1 MIKVLLLIFTSLF
14 LSYKASAD
22 EMQSCLA
29 QFQNHIDPYLYGAYI
44 NEDVQM
50 HLNGDDQNSK
60 CQMLRAAE
68 PVHVLCPEQWT
79 LLISQQDTND
89 LVTSCQARDSSDTYP
104 RLILLDNPLNVEQAQ
119 RRGFRITKQ

>member
-1 MIKVLLLIFTSLF
+1 
-14 LSYKASAD
+14 
-22 EMQSCLA
+22 MQSCLA
-29 QFQNHIDPYLYGAYI
+29 KFQSYINPYFYGAYI
-44 NEDVQM
+44 SEDVQM

-119 RRGFRITKQ
+119 RRGFSITN